1 MRTSPEQRQYMKEY
15 YERNKVAILLR
26 QDEYQRQYSKTEIGK
41 RNKNANVKQMAL
53 KYPEKY
59 MARYKLRNA
68 VRLGHIQK
76 KPCEVCGSLNVES
89 HHDDYSKPLD
99 VRWFCHQHHRELE
112 GRWIPKVQL
121 ESR

>member
-1 MRTSPEQRQYMKEY
+1 MKEY

-26 QDEYQRQYSKTEIGK
+26 QDEYQRQYSKTETGK
-41 RNKNANVKQMAL
+41 RNKIANVKQMAI

-68 VRLGHIQK
+68 VRLGRVHK
-76 KPCEVCGSLNVES
+76 EPCEICGSLEVES

-112 GRWIPKVQL
+112 GRWIPKIQL
-121 ESR
+121 STR